1 MSHVGSLEGSVIESR
16 SMPNCLPKPVPYAL
30 SKRIFDLV
38 AAILFL
44 ALLTPFFI
52 VIGLL
57 VKLTSKGPILY
68 IGERI
73 GHCGKPI
80 KFIKFRTMVADA
92 DAKLKDLHAMN
103 EKDGPIFK
111 MRNDPRITPLGR
123 FLRKFSLDELPQLW
137 SVLKGDMSIVG
148 PRPPLPREVE
158 LYDERAMQ
166 RLSVLPGIT
175 CYWQIMGRS
184 NLSFEEWLELD
195 LKYIQDMNFWLDL
208 QIVLKTP
215 LAVLKGQGAY

>member
-1 MSHVGSLEGSVIESR
+1 
-16 SMPNCLPKPVPYAL
+16 MPSCLPKSVPYAT

-38 AAILFL
+38 VGSLSLIVLSPLF
-44 ALLTPFFI
+44 
-52 VIGLL
+52 VIIAVL
-57 VKLTSKGPILY
+57 VKVTSRGPVFYASDRVGL
-68 IGERI
+68 G
-73 GHCGKPI
+73 GKPI

-92 DAKLKDLHAMN
+92 DSKLKELQAHN

-111 MRNDPRITPLGR
+111 MKNDPRITPLGR

-137 SVLKGDMSIVG
+137 SVLCGDMSMVG

-158 LYDERAMQ
+158 HYDERAMQ

-195 LKYIQDMNFWLDL
+195 LKYIQDMSFWLDL

-215 LAVLKGQGAY
+215 WAVLKGHGAY